1 MDAIGVVRKTKTPDP
16 GGTEDRVR
24 SLFGQVQGQQTSSA
38 NIFSKNS
45 LRLSRHS
52 IQISGYS
59 GEKKKKK
66 KTVAAETSNLDVQVS

>member
-1 MDAIGVVRKTKTPDP
+1 MDAIGVVRENKNPRPQRNRGQSPK
-16 GGTEDRVR
+16 
-24 SLFGQVQGQQTSSA
+24 SFGQVQGQQTSSA

-59 GEKKKKK
+59 GEKKKE
-66 KTVAAETSNLDVQVS
+66 TVAAETSNLEMQVS